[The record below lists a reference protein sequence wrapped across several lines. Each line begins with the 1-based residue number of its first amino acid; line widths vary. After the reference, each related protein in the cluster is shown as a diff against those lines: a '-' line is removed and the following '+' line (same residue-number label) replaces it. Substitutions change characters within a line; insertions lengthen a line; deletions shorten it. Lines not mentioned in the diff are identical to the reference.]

1 MRRVVG
7 PVGGLAFLVSLG
19 AGCGGGSG
27 TGTGSESG
35 FVSCTE
41 TESIPG
47 SGTLKLCIETTGNE
61 AQALRQ
67 SCTGSVGNVAVT
79 FADGPCSHVNALG
92 ACRITSGGITED
104 GWYYNIGSPDAADY
118 AGQTPADI
126 QALCAEAGET
136 YLPP

>member
-7 PVGGLAFLVSLG
+7 RVWGSVFLVSLG
-19 AGCGGGSG
+19 AGCGGGTGS
-27 TGTGSESG
+27 GTGSESG

-41 TESIPG
+41 TESIG
-47 SGTLKLCIETTGNE
+47 SGMLKLCIETTGNE
-61 AQALRQ
+61 AQALQQ

-104 GWYYNIGSPDAADY
+104 GWYYNIGSPDAAGDV
-118 AGQTPADI
+118 GQTPADI